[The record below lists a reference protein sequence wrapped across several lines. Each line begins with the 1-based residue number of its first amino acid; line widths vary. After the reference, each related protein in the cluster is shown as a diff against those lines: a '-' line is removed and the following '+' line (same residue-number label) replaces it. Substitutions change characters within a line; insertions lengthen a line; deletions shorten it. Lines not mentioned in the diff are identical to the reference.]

1 MRSGKAAERKCRTS
15 QQPGIEPKMKRIGNL
30 ISEEKKSYTRVFEL
44 SVSVFDFV
52 GMDNGELS
60 LIIIFLSLVVTQ
72 YIINQ

>member
-1 MRSGKAAERKCRTS
+1 MRSAKAAERKCRIS
-15 QQPGIEPKMKRIGNL
+15 QQPGIEPEMKRIGNL

>member
-1 MRSGKAAERKCRTS
+1 
-15 QQPGIEPKMKRIGNL
+15 MKRIGNL

-60 LIIIFLSLVVTQ
+60 LTIFLSLVVTQ